1 VKARDEKLEAL
12 TAGIKPMVGCVGFTP
27 SEGATL
33 LPSDLPPRPIVDQ
46 CQMAW
51 VDFME
56 FTHSAAQGAVVHALT
71 VVWSHYPSVKPEV
84 IMIGYVR
91 GMNLSK
97 IEKLENK
104 AEEAAVKLARDV
116 YLFGEGQDN
125 AQ

>member
-1 VKARDEKLEAL
+1 
-12 TAGIKPMVGCVGFTP
+12 
-27 SEGATL
+27 
-33 LPSDLPPRPIVDQ
+33 
-46 CQMAW
+46 
-51 VDFME
+51 
-56 FTHSAAQGAVVHALT
+56 
-71 VVWSHYPSVKPEV
+71 VKPEV